1 VLVLCC
7 ASHGLS
13 CLVIMHGGGT
23 RRTVVFDSGPDDYL
37 FQRNVTRLAVD
48 LGVVETIV
56 LPHGHWD
63 HAGGCLRSA

>member
-1 VLVLCC
+1 
-7 ASHGLS
+7 
-13 CLVIMHGGGT
+13 MHGGGT